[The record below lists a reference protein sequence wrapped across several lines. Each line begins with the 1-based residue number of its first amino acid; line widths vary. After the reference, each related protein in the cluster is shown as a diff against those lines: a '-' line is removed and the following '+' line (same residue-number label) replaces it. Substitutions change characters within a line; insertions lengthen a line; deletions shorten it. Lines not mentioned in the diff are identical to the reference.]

1 MNSDSLWRQSI
12 AQRISPAYSTNPNV
26 AAIILGGSTARG
38 HADRY
43 SDIELGVFWSQPPTE
58 IERNRA
64 IVQSGGRQIR
74 LYPYDPIEE
83 VWSDDFTMGIGG
95 PNAEKEGIF
104 TEIAH
109 YTTDF
114 VNRTLD
120 EVLHQYNPHELK
132 QNLIAG
138 ILDSIPLHHPALI
151 MDWKTRLA
159 YYPDGLQVAA
169 INRHA
174 QIDHFWR
181 WHMFLERGPN
191 LMMLYH
197 SFTSIQ

>member
-1 MNSDSLWRQSI
+1 
-12 AQRISPAYSTNPNV
+12 
-26 AAIILGGSTARG
+26 
-38 HADRY
+38 
-43 SDIELGVFWSQPPTE
+43 
-58 IERNRA
+58 
-64 IVQSGGRQIR
+64 
-74 LYPYDPIEE
+74 
-83 VWSDDFTMGIGG
+83 
-95 PNAEKEGIF
+95 
-104 TEIAH
+104 
-109 YTTDF
+109 

-120 EVLHQYNPHELK
+120 EVLHQYDPHELK

-138 ILDSIPLHHPALI
+138 ILDSIPLYHPALI